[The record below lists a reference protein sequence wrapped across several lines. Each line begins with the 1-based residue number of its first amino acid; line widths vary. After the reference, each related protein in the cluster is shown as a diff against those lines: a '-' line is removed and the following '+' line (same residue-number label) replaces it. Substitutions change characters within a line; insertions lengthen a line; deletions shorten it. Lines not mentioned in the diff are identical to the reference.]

1 MVIKDGCCWKVEELQ
16 QSGSPYPKTDK
27 NRTVIFDQIFIFRSA
42 LGQEKCLG
50 QFFVIKSIDNNMT
63 SSLYQD
69 NINQA
74 VEFIYTYLK
83 QLDLDQPLDLN
94 NIFKSTDI
102 NDYELIFR
110 TLIVNIRQNLT
121 INNDQKDVSY

>member
-1 MVIKDGCCWKVEELQ
+1 
-16 QSGSPYPKTDK
+16 
-27 NRTVIFDQIFIFRSA
+27 
-42 LGQEKCLG
+42 
-50 QFFVIKSIDNNMT
+50 MT